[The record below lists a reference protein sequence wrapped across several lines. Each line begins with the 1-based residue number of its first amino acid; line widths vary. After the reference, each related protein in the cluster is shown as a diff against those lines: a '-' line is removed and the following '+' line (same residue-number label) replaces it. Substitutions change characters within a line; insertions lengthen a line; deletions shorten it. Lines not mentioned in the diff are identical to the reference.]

1 VSFGQRG
8 SELWL
13 TVRTHGNAAAGPVCV
28 ALARQ
33 GRVCIEDREV
43 RFRGRVIEATVRR
56 RSRTLMARFYPRALR
71 LPFGRVRW
79 SVITPADRAP
89 DRGHYVARISAY
101 GAPRCFGAAARGCV
115 NPSLRRTVVPGPS
128 KALLMPDAPCRPS
141 RSHYRVIVPCRFG
154 FAERPPYVALIGDSH
169 AAHWRAAVDVAA
181 KAAGWRAVSITSPG
195 CSFSTEVYPAPP
207 PIPARCRRHSAE
219 ALTWLRRHP
228 SVRTVVTSNAAGR
241 GLSPEGYLAM
251 WRRLPK
257 SVRRIHVI
265 RDVPRVSHATA
276 GCVASV
282 KRRRRRSVRAC
293 PVSRASAFPADTSAQ
308 AAARGGRRV
317 RLLDFSRFFCGARRC
332 YPVVGGAYV
341 YRDFNHMNPI
351 FSSTL
356 GPYLLRAMIA
366 TTLVGTAAL
375 ALPEAAAAKRCAPP
389 KYPGN
394 GYFTSLQVAR
404 VPCERGRAV
413 ALEHHRCRTRTG
425 RKGRCS
431 GRVLG
436 YRCRERRVAI
446 PTEFNSRV
454 TCTRNRKQVVFTY
467 QQNT

>member
-1 VSFGQRG
+1 MAEAGGSPTFPLRSHLDPADAAPASLDLRRLSFGQRG

-13 TVRTHGNAAAGPVCV
+13 TVRTHGNAAAGGVCV
-28 ALARQ
+28 ALARH

-43 RFRGRVIEATVRR
+43 RFRGRVIEATVRGR
-56 RSRTLMARFYPRALR
+56 RTLVARFHPRALR

-79 SVITPADRAP
+79 SAVTPADRAP
-89 DRGHYVARISAY
+89 DHGHYAARISAY
-101 GAPRCFGAAARGCV
+101 GAPRCFGAAARARRRCR
-115 NPSLRRTVVPGPS
+115 NPSLRRVVIPGPS
-128 KALLMPDAPCRPS
+128 RALLTPDAPCRP
-141 RSHYRVIVPCRFG
+141 RGRNRYRVIVPCEFG
-154 FAERPPYVALIGDSH
+154 DPLAKDGPHVALIGDSH

-181 KAAGWRAVSITSPG
+181 KAAGWRAVAIASPG

-207 PIPARCRRHSAE
+207 PIPERCRRHSAE

-251 WRRLPK
+251 WRRLP
-257 SVRRIHVI
+257 STVRRIYVI

-282 KRRRRRSVRAC
+282 KRRRRRSARAC

-341 YRDFNHMNPI
+341 YVDFNHMNPI

-356 GPYLLRAMIA
+356 GPYLLRAM
-366 TTLVGTAAL
+366 
-375 ALPEAAAAKRCAPP
+375 
-389 KYPGN
+389 
-394 GYFTSLQVAR
+394 S
-404 VPCERGRAV
+404 
-413 ALEHHRCRTRTG
+413 
-425 RKGRCS
+425 
-431 GRVLG
+431 
-436 YRCRERRVAI
+436 
-446 PTEFNSRV
+446 
-454 TCTRNRKQVVFTY
+454 
-467 QQNT
+467 